1 MSDVVDEKFNS
12 QTCNKS
18 VIESKHDVFIAAELM
33 LAKACSSEHP
43 FGDQT
48 DLLEYRLYLIV

>member
-12 QTCNKS
+12 QTCNES

-43 FGDQT
+43 FRNQT
-48 DLLEYRLYLIV
+48 DLLEYRFYLIV